1 MSIFGE
7 IDKNRKTAIYIRI
20 STSMQQTD
28 RQREEL
34 LDYAMRNDIVIREE
48 DIYVDIISGFKEGD
62 TTIYSFNL
70 QKFMDIIIR
79 HARKG

>member
-20 STSMQQTD
+20 STSHQQTN

-34 LDYAMRNDIVIREE
+34 LDYAKRKSPHYQSEEIV
-48 DIYVDIISGFKEGD
+48 
-62 TTIYSFNL
+62 SFN
-70 QKFMDIIIR
+70 
-79 HARKG
+79 